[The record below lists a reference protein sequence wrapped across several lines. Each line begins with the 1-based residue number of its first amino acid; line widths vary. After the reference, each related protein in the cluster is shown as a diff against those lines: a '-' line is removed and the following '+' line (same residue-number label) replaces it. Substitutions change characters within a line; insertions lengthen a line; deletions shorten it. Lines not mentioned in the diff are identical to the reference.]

1 MEEPSAEASDE
12 ELRSMLTVMRTELLA
27 VRRDRKGLLD
37 ELVDLTESY
46 DSVVRVT
53 EEQVGTVSLVIP

>member
-1 MEEPSAEASDE
+1 
-12 ELRSMLTVMRTELLA
+12 MLTVMRTELLA

-53 EEQVGTVSLVIP
+53 EEQVGTLSLVLPYPLIGAELRIRIR